1 MHITHIAR
9 CSLPFKP
16 SVTTWSGR
24 AGSMAPPP
32 GKTPLDDCSPT
43 ISRNSLRLAR
53 LWARVTS
60 TRLQSLPLQSRAAL
74 ICPKCGFEQGDGP
87 ECLRCGIIFSK
98 FKQPAPA
105 VEEATATVVDTESQ
119 PAAPG
124 LLSRVFRILPWISL
138 ILSIGVM
145 LLILRRAPP
154 LSIQTDPQAADRVAE
169 KMAQLQMAVQ
179 ASQPHAVILNE
190 AELNQ
195 WMRDNLAIASAQ
207 QAGIPA
213 PNESEP
219 SVQEVQSALKDVR
232 MNLMGNQLRAYALFA
247 LYGKEISL
255 QLDGTI
261 ETQRGY
267 IRLKPTSGKLGSL
280 PIPSSTLNYVVHR
293 LFDSSQNRDKFQ
305 LPPQIE
311 SIRIENNTLVIATR

>member
-1 MHITHIAR
+1 LRDYILKVQTAGAGCPGSDGHSR
-9 CSLPFKP
+9 RYG
-16 SVTTWSGR
+16 VTASG
-24 AGSMAPPP
+24 
-32 GKTPLDDCSPT
+32 
-43 ISRNSLRLAR
+43 SR
-53 LWARVTS
+53 ARVSGVPYSPVDPHDTQH
-60 TRLQSLPLQSRAAL
+60 RRA
-74 ICPKCGFEQGDGP
+74 
-87 ECLRCGIIFSK
+87 
-98 FKQPAPA
+98 
-105 VEEATATVVDTESQ
+105 
-119 PAAPG
+119 
-124 LLSRVFRILPWISL
+124 
-138 ILSIGVM
+138 
-145 LLILRRAPP
+145 LLILRQAPP

-195 WMRDNLAIASAQ
+195 WMRDNLAIASAHQAQ

-255 QLDGTI
+255 QLDGKI

-280 PIPSSTLNYVVHR
+280 PIPSTMLNYVGHQ
-293 LFDSSQNRDKFQ
+293 LFGSPQNRDKFQ